1 MFLNTNIAAMSSQR
15 HVYQTNLDLDKS
27 IERLSSGLKIN
38 SAADDASGLA
48 IAEKMYAQ
56 RSGLST
62 AIQNT
67 QDTSA
72 LFKIAEGAL
81 NQVGKMLNRVE
92 ELAVRAANQ
101 TLTSSDRASI
111 ANEIKELTNQ
121 IDSISENTEYNT
133 MKLLN
138 QNLDVKKS
146 MTMTGGSGAAGSVK
160 ILSTPDTLK
169 NATGLLVTVVAV
181 ASAAVIEGTA
191 ATAATMG
198 TNSVI
203 TINNVDISVL
213 STDTTDTVVA
223 KINAANAKT
232 GVIAT
237 QDIAGS
243 AGGALVTL
251 VTGKIDA
258 DATNVAVL
266 SAAGVVN
273 GSALGY
279 TTVGSAARIVISG
292 DNTIMSNLGFAA
304 GSAVG
309 TNAQVQIND
318 VDMTAD
324 GTQGNVLEMKNMGSK
339 AYGLKIGTDMF
350 NGAYG
355 GVVLTLQG
363 AAASAIFHTSDYS
376 GADEATVDID
386 INSRLRIQVGA
397 NYDQA
402 LNYSIGATDSRSI
415 GVGASSKFGS
425 LADIQVDTATNANI
439 SLKVVQQA
447 IKDVASVR
455 SQMGAVLN
463 RLDYTD
469 KTLQVQRE
477 NMAAA
482 ESKIRDADISLE
494 MTNFTKQQILMQ
506 AGTSMLAQA
515 NSKPQSILQ
524 LLK

>member
-1 MFLNTNIAAMSSQR
+1 MFLNTNIASMSAQR

-27 IERLSSGLKIN
+27 IERLSSGLRIN
-38 SAADDASGLA
+38 NAADDASGLA

-56 RSGLST
+56 RSGLTT

-81 NQVGKMLNRVE
+81 NQVGKMLNRIE

-111 ANEIKELTNQ
+111 ANEISELTGQ
-121 IDSISENTEYNT
+121 IDSIAENTEYNT
-133 MKLLN
+133 LKLLN
-138 QNLDVKKS
+138 QNLDVQKS
-146 MTMTGGSGAAGSVK
+146 ITMNALSTGAAGSIK
-160 ILSTPDTLK
+160 ILDAPDTVK
-169 NATGLLVTVVAV
+169 NSTNLIFSVAQV
-181 ASAAVIEGTA
+181 ASAAVMDGGGTTSA
-191 ATAATMG
+191 EMNNNG
-198 TNSVI
+198 TIN
-203 TINNVDISVL
+203 INNVDISIVA
-213 STDTTDTVVA
+213 TDSADTVVA
-223 KINAANAKT
+223 KINAMNSKT
-232 GVIAT
+232 GVIAV
-237 QDIAGS
+237 QDTTGP
-243 AGGALVTL
+243 GAIVSLIS
-251 VTGKIDA
+251 GKIDA
-258 DATNVAVL
+258 DAGNIVA
-266 SAAGVVN
+266 N
-273 GSALGY
+273 GSGATLASATGY
-279 TTVGSAARIVISG
+279 TTVGASAHIVLSG
-292 DNTIMSNLGFAA
+292 DGNILGVLNLTADSATGSNAIVALNG
-304 GSAVG
+304 VL
-309 TNAQVQIND
+309 
-318 VDMTAD
+318 MTAD
-324 GTQGNVLEMKNMGSK
+324 DTQGNVVEMKNMGSS
-339 AYGLKIGTDMF
+339 AYGLKVATDTF

-355 GVVLTLQG
+355 GAVMNMYT
-363 AAASAIFHTSDYS
+363 AAGTAAILHTSDETGLDTAS
-376 GADEATVDID
+376 INLNVDK
-386 INSRLRIQVGA
+386 RLRIQVGA

-402 LNYSIGATDSRSI
+402 LNYSLGATDSKSI
-415 GVGASSKFGS
+415 GQGASSKYGS
-425 LADIQVDTATNANI
+425 LADIKVDTAANANI
-439 SLKVVQQA
+439 SLKVIQQA